1 MPAGNAISGRAEAE
15 FACEFER
22 KSKARRLGDA
32 VENAACEYFFIR
44 GLTDGISILHKR
56 QFAHYPGVAI

>member
-1 MPAGNAISGRAEAE
+1 MPE
-15 FACEFER
+15 FACEFGR

-44 GLTDGISILHKR
+44 GPTDGISILHKR
-56 QFAHYPGVAI
+56 QFAHYPGDAI